1 MYPVY
6 LAWDGLLWLLFCSL
20 PLLSALPSLTF
31 LGNGTLPAFP
41 LLAHYNLSTGPDGHS
56 VESPFPI
63 CDPERAGQQLNRI
76 SCEEAFLK
84 IPTSRGLLEFARGNS
99 FIEPDVQLPRRYS
112 SCK

>member
-6 LAWDGLLWLLFCSL
+6 LAWNGLLWLLFCSL

-31 LGNGTLPAFP
+31 PDNGTVPAVP
-41 LLAHYNLSTGPDGHS
+41 LLAHYNLSTGADNHS
-56 VESPFPI
+56 VESGFPV
-63 CDPERAGQQLNRI
+63 CDPERAGQQLSRI
-76 SCEEAFLK
+76 SCEEAFTK
-84 IPTSRGLLEFARGNS
+84 IPTSHDMLEFARENS